1 MQHSSPWR
9 MFGGVAAPIVLG
21 LPLTLL
27 AAACWARFAPLDEE
41 ARFVSALLLV
51 IPGWIASICVFSFVR
66 RPAAVL
72 AICVVAGVGL
82 GFCLR

>member
-1 MQHSSPWR
+1 
-9 MFGGVAAPIVLG
+9 MFGGVAASIVLG

-27 AAACWARFAPLDEE
+27 AAACWARFAPLDEQ

-51 IPGWIASICVFSFVR
+51 VPGWIASICALSVVR

-72 AICVVAGVGL
+72 ALCVAASVAL
-82 GFCLR
+82 GFCLL